1 LAKQLTKTTGDVYVE
16 ECPEC
21 SATFKAI
28 TEKQAKA
35 QLKSHAQSHEED
47 DGLSI

>member
-1 LAKQLTKTTGDVYVE
+1 MTKTQGDIYVE

-35 QLKSHAQSHEED
+35 QLSSHKQSHQEEED
-47 DGLSI
+47 PLDIA

>member
-1 LAKQLTKTTGDVYVE
+1 MTKATGDIYVE

-21 SATFKAI
+21 GASFKGL

-35 QLKSHAQSHEED
+35 QLSSHKQSHEED
-47 DGLSI
+47 EI